1 MINPTITAALIT
13 GASTVGSVILAT
25 RLQTRRINTQNR
37 AALKEQTGEIKQH
50 LKGDA
55 P

>member
-1 MINPTITAALIT
+1 MINPTIIASLIT

-25 RLQTRRINTQNR
+25 RLQTRRIDTQNR
-37 AALKEQTGEIKQH
+37 AALEEQTGDIKQH